1 MKFGGYITKK
11 NKKISSVLPLYGTEV
26 NTDSFGKRL
35 LS

>member
-1 MKFGGYITKK
+1 MKLGGYITK
-11 NKKISSVLPLYGTEV
+11 KKISSVLPLYGTEV